1 MLVLLYLVV
10 PKHKPGRGLY
20 YYYYFYYYHSTHSQS
35 LCPTAYV
42 TLSSRVENIYTPEPE
57 CGIKRAFEDVNP
69 YEHYNTDMNTVGSEH
84 YMMMYQN
91 SSMYQNS
98 MMMNLNPSNRT
109 NGIHIPDT
117 LAQHSVRTNLRVVYN
132 PVLSVD
138 QVSRL
143 FDIIPGFLGLQL
155 QEVGSNG
162 ALGLVS
168 YSSTEYAEHALTKL
182 QVGLYN

>member
-1 MLVLLYLVV
+1 
-10 PKHKPGRGLY
+10 
-20 YYYYFYYYHSTHSQS
+20 
-35 LCPTAYV
+35 
-42 TLSSRVENIYTPEPE
+42 
-57 CGIKRAFEDVNP
+57 
-69 YEHYNTDMNTVGSEH
+69 
-84 YMMMYQN
+84 MMYQN

-98 MMMNLNPSNRT
+98 MMMNLNPST

-117 LAQHSVRTNLRVVYN
+117 LAQHSVRTNLRVAYN

-162 ALGLVS
+162 ALGIVS